1 MGAIR
6 RPQILAATAK
16 VIARRRFTGLRLA
29 DVAEE
34 AGLSVGTVQHYFG
47 TREVLLM
54 ETFAFVSQRAL
65 DRWLAESDGADP
77 WSRIV
82 ALVDIVVDPPTFR
95 ERWTRWLQFW
105 AAYSRDPKLRPRMGD
120 AYGQWRLP
128 FRQMFEA
135 GIEAGVFRPAM
146 PVDTLVDRTVAL
158 FDGLALQVLL
168 EAPGASIERMRK
180 LLLESLAA
188 DLGIA
193 QSSQKGERAAFAA
206 SIPSRP
212 RLPSSGT

>member
-1 MGAIR
+1 
-6 RPQILAATAK
+6 LAATAK
-16 VIARRRFTGLRLA
+16 VIARKGLTGLRLA

-47 TREVLLM
+47 TRDALLM
-54 ETFAFVSQRAL
+54 ETFAFVSEQAL
-65 DRWLAESDGADP
+65 DRWLAESDGADS
-77 WSRIV
+77 WSGVV
-82 ALVDIVVDPPTFR
+82 ALVDLVIDPPTFR

-105 AAYSRDPKLRPRMGD
+105 AAYSRDPKLRPRMGA
-120 AYGQWRLP
+120 AYEQWRLP
-128 FRQMFEA
+128 FRRVFEA
-135 GIEAGVFRPAM
+135 GIGAGEFRPAM
-146 PVDTLVDRTVAL
+146 PVDVLVDRTVAL

-168 EAPGASIERMRK
+168 EAPGASIGRMRE

-193 QSSQKGERAAFAA
+193 QRPQKRTSAALAA

-212 RLPSSGT
+212 RLASSGT